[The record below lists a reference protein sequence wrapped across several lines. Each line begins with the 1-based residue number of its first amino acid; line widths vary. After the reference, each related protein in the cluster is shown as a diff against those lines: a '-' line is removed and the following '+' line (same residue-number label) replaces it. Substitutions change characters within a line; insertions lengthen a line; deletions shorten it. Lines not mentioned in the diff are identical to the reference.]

1 MHIRNYGGD
10 GDTNH
15 EGTEIELNSVYLR
28 LYQSQQILSPNKT
41 PSCIDLIVTD
51 QPNIIL
57 DSGTRASLDSNCHH
71 QIIFCKVNFKIPPPL
86 PFERK
91 IWHYNKAN
99 SAAIKRSIT
108 NFPWRQHLN
117 INNDPNWQAK
127 TFTEIILNI
136 MSIFIPNE
144 TKKMI
149 PRDPPWITKPLK
161 TMLNRKNRLYK
172 SYKRNGYKDEDK
184 LRLNAFRVECQQ
196 AVEMAKL
203 TYLEN
208 LGNKANTSQK
218 VYWKIIQK
226 VMNKCRAP
234 KIPPLFVNNVFIMFS
249 RTKAIYF
256 NDEFFS
262 KQCRPII
269 NNTVLPILSSLTNNR
284 IDHVTIENA
293 EIG

>member
-1 MHIRNYGGD
+1 MYLLTIHRTLHGGVTIFYKNSLPVIVRNDLSFDQSIVLELNFGRKKLFFTVLYRSPSFHYTSPEFLTFLLNFENLYSKIKAENPLAMFFTGDFNAHSQLWWPD

-15 EGTEIELNSVYLR
+15 EGTEIEELFTKLSL
-28 LYQSQQILSPNKT
+28 SQVISEPTHFEPNKT

-51 QPNIIL
+51 QPTIIL

-86 PFERK
+86 TFEKK

-144 TKKMI
+144 TKKNI

-172 SYKRNGYKDEDK
+172 SFSNVMDTKKK
-184 LRLNAFRVECQQ
+184 I
-196 AVEMAKL
+196 
-203 TYLEN
+203 N
-208 LGNKANTSQK
+208 LGL
-218 VYWKIIQK
+218 
-226 VMNKCRAP
+226 M
-234 KIPPLFVNNVFIMFS
+234 LFVLNVS
-249 RTKAIYF
+249 R
-256 NDEFFS
+256 
-262 KQCRPII
+262 Q
-269 NNTVLPILSSLTNNR
+269 
-284 IDHVTIENA
+284 
-293 EIG
+293 